1 MIDYPKVFQPS
12 FEKTINHFLIH
23 HQPIMGRK
31 QITIGLF
38 GFGVVGYGLWEVLE
52 KTPGLKANIRC
63 ICVKTQGKKRPIANE
78 HFTFD
83 KNDILNDPAINVVV
97 ELIDDADA
105 AFDIVT
111 TAMRNGKSVV
121 SANKKMIAE
130 HLPEL
135 LALQKE
141 CDVPFLY
148 EAASCASIP
157 IIRNLEEYYDNDLL
171 VSLQGIVNGSTNYIL
186 TRTAV
191 DNISYNEAL
200 KLAQQKGYAES
211 NPVLDV
217 EGYDARYKL
226 TILLSHAFGIV
237 EKPENIFSLGIQ
249 RLGDLELK
257 LAAEKGY
264 KVKLMAH
271 ASKLSDDKAVAFV
284 LPQFVDPGNWF
295 YTVDDVFNGV
305 QTETSFADKQFFV
318 GKGAGA
324 FPTASAVLSDIS
336 ALSYDYRYEY
346 KKMTQQNLSLTTD
359 FTIEVFV
366 RYDDTVKS
374 PADDFIY
381 VSEHYRS
388 VTGHYL
394 VGRINFETLIKSDWV
409 SLPGVSVLLTSH
421 SEIQAVPA
429 DSIAAGQQEDHK
441 AA

>member
-1 MIDYPKVFQPS
+1 
-12 FEKTINHFLIH
+12 
-23 HQPIMGRK
+23 MGRT

-38 GFGVVGYGLWEVLE
+38 GFGVVGFGLWEVLE
-52 KTPGLKANIRC
+52 KTPGLKANIRR
-63 ICVKTQGKKRPIANE
+63 ICVKTHGKKRPIPDE

-83 KNDILNDPAINVVV
+83 KNDILNDEAINVVV

-105 AFDIVT
+105 AFEIVS
-111 TAMRNGKSVV
+111 TAMRNGKGVV

-141 CDVPFLY
+141 YAVPFLY
-148 EAASCASIP
+148 EAATCASIP

-191 DNISYNEAL
+191 DGISYKEAL
-200 KLAQQKGYAES
+200 ALAQQKGYAES
-211 NPVLDV
+211 NPALDV
-217 EGYDARYKL
+217 EGYDAKYKL
-226 TILLSHAFGIV
+226 TILLAHAFGIV
-237 EKPENIFSLGIQ
+237 EKPENIFHLGIQ

-257 LAAEKGY
+257 LASEKGY

-271 ASKLSDDKAVAFV
+271 AVKLAGDKAAAFV
-284 LPQFVDPGNWF
+284 LPQFVDAGNRF

-346 KKMTQQNLSLTTD
+346 KKMAQQSLSLTSD
-359 FTIEVFV
+359 FNLEVFV
-366 RYDDTVKS
+366 RHKDDNLV
-374 PADDFIY
+374 PLEDFIEI
-381 VSEHYRS
+381 SEHYRS
-388 VTGHYL
+388 VAGHYI
-394 VGRINFETLIKSDWV
+394 VGWISFETLVNSAWIS
-409 SLPGVSVLLTSH
+409 SPGVSVLMTSR
-421 SEIQAVPA
+421 SEVRTETRI
-429 DSIAAGQQEDHK
+429 
-441 AA
+441 